1 MWEHDDDPPTPVD
14 PWAVPDEPTVT
25 LPVPEPGRAERIPQT
40 PAEATRTLRRPVY
53 GAVYVCRTPVDPR
66 KYVGKSGPRKTR
78 DGRRLVCAPGKR
90 VDEHRDKQP
99 WGHEI
104 LPDRAGYRVVEWVE
118 KSGNGEVY
126 DAANLRYREA
136 CWIQQLNPTE
146 NDLRPVPVPPDLAVA
161 RADRRRVKAGTVP
174 VVRTRSRIRRRRV
187 RLFPIAS
194 LAFWWALFTA
204 LLAVPLSASPAPWV
218 PWVVAPAMGLAFGWA
233 TLFKIRKQ
241 WRRLTR

>member
-1 MWEHDDDPPTPVD
+1 MWEHDDPPTPVD

-53 GAVYVCRTPVDPR
+53 GAVYVCRTAGDPR

-90 VDEHRDKQP
+90 VDEHRDKQD
-99 WGHEI
+99 WGREI
-104 LPDRAGYRVVEWVE
+104 LPGRAGYRVVEWVE
-118 KSGNGEVY
+118 KSGKGDAY
-126 DAANLRYREA
+126 DEANLRYREA
-136 CWIQQLNPTE
+136 VWIQQLNPTE
-146 NDLRPVPVPPDLAVA
+146 NDLRPIPVPPDEALA
-161 RADRRRVKAGTVP
+161 RAARRAAPARSRPATPRRRA
-174 VVRTRSRIRRRRV
+174 RRRV
-187 RLFPIAS
+187 RLFPVVS